1 MHPPVRFS
9 YCSCSLN
16 PYAHEPKGESHV
28 QHVTTHFRKQ
38 DCQNM
43 YHILLITQFS
53 PIWGGAN
60 IGFELVKWTG
70 RLHKKLPPIAS
81 FGTRVSPTI
90 KRRN

>member
-1 MHPPVRFS
+1 
-9 YCSCSLN
+9 
-16 PYAHEPKGESHV
+16 
-28 QHVTTHFRKQ
+28 
-38 DCQNM
+38 M
-43 YHILLITQFS
+43 YHILLIMQIS

-60 IGFELVKWTG
+60 IGFEIVKWTG

>member
-1 MHPPVRFS
+1 M
-9 YCSCSLN
+9 
-16 PYAHEPKGESHV
+16 
-28 QHVTTHFRKQ
+28 
-38 DCQNM
+38 D
-43 YHILLITQFS
+43 HILLIMHIS

-60 IGFELVKWTG
+60 IGFEIVKWTG